1 MADKYTL
8 TATNR
13 KDVGKGASRRLRHD
27 DSVPAI
33 VYGIKE
39 PQAITLI
46 HNQVSKA
53 LANEAFYSHIL
64 TLDID
69 NKPEKVVLKDVQRHP
84 FKPRITHMD
93 FQRISENEKLTMHIP
108 LHFLGG
114 ENSPGVKV
122 DGGLISHLMSEIAI
136 RCLPKDLPEYL
147 EIDLSNL
154 HINEAAHLSNI
165 KLPKDVEIV
174 DLIHGEDRPVATVYI
189 PRAIVE
195 ETAAPVAAAVP
206 VAGEAPAEA
215 EAAAAADKEKQK
227 AGEEKGGKKEEKQE
241 KPKK

>member
-1 MADKYTL
+1 MTDKYTL
-8 TATNR
+8 TATLRAN
-13 KDVGKGASRRLRHD
+13 VGKGASRRLRRY

-46 HNQVSKA
+46 HNQVFRA

-69 NKPEKVVLKDVQRHP
+69 NKPEKVVVKDVQRHP
-84 FKPRITHMD
+84 YKPRVTHMD
-93 FQRISENEKLTMHIP
+93 FQRISETEKITMHIP

-114 ENSPGVKV
+114 DVAPGVKV
-122 DGGLISHLMSEIAI
+122 DGGLVSHLLSEIAI
-136 RCLPKDLPEYL
+136 RCLPKDLPEFL
-147 EIDLSNL
+147 EVDLSNL
-154 HINEAAHLSNI
+154 KLNEAAHLSNI
-165 KLPKDVEIV
+165 KLPKDVEII
-174 DLIHGEDRPVATVYI
+174 DLVHGEDRPVATVYI
-189 PRAIVE
+189 PRTVVE

-206 VAGEAPAEA
+206 VEGEAPAEA

-227 AGEEKGGKKEEKQE
+227 AGEEKQPKKEEKA
-241 KPKK
+241 KK

>member
-8 TATNR
+8 TATLR
-13 KDVGKGASRRLRHD
+13 ADVGKGASRRLRRA

-33 VYGIKE
+33 VYGLKE
-39 PQAITLI
+39 PQSITLI
-46 HNQVSKA
+46 HNQVAKA

-69 NKPEKVVLKDVQRHP
+69 NKPEKVVVKDVQRHP

-93 FQRISENEKLTMHIP
+93 FQRISETEKITMHIP

-114 ENSPGVKV
+114 EVSPGVKV
-122 DGGLISHLMSEIAI
+122 DGGLISHLLSEIAI

-147 EIDLSNL
+147 EVDLSNL
-154 HINEAAHLSNI
+154 KLNEAAHLSNI
-165 KLPKDVEIV
+165 KLSEGVEIV
-174 DLIHGEDRPVATVYI
+174 DLVHGEDRPVATVYI
-189 PRAIVE
+189 PRAVVE
-195 ETAAPVAAAVP
+195 EVAAPVTAAVP
-206 VAGEAPAEA
+206 VAGEDAAAA

-227 AGEEKGGKKEEKQE
+227 AGEENKEGKDKE
-241 KPKK
+241 KKK